1 MKKLKRFISYY
12 KPHRFL
18 FFADLFAALLLAAC
32 DIFYPMVT
40 RLMLNEYIRNNQL
53 KKLLIVGGFLL
64 IVFGVKYFLN
74 YFVTYYGHVMGVRMQ
89 RDMQR
94 DLFSHIEKLPVSF
107 FDEHK
112 TGSLMS
118 RITTDLFDIS
128 ELAHHGPED
137 VFLSLFMLI
146 GSFIMLLNVY
156 WKLALIV
163 FAIFPVFIIIAGVN
177 RAKLAKT
184 SAESKAAV
192 AEINAGLENSISGV
206 RVTKA
211 YTAQQYEKDHFEE
224 NAGLFVKVR
233 GLFYKA
239 MGRFSA
245 GSTLV
250 TDILH
255 LTMYLAGGLFCY
267 FDKDFTVIDFT
278 TFVLYIS
285 VFTTPIRKLIAFV
298 EQYQS
303 GMAGFERFSEI
314 METPCEEDDDGAV
327 DAGELRGD
335 IEFNN
340 VSFSYETGGEVLHDL
355 SLRVEKGKKLA
366 LVGLSGGGK
375 TTICHLILRY
385 YECKEGEIRIDGRD
399 IRSFTRESLRRN
411 VGIVAQDTFLFNDTI
426 EANIRY
432 GSFDATEEELI
443 TAAKA
448 ANIHDFIM
456 SLPDGYKTVVG
467 ERGVKLSGGQK
478 QRVAIARVFLN
489 NPPILILDEATSA
502 LDTANEIQIGEAL
515 DALSVGRTT
524 VVVAHRLST
533 VMDADEILVV
543 NDGAITERGTHSE
556 LLAQNGVYSKLWSVN
571 MRAGK

>member
-107 FDEHK
+107 FDEHM

-355 SLRVEKGKKLA
+355 SLKVEKGKKLA

-467 ERGVKLSGGQK
+467 ERGVKLSGRQK
-478 QRVAIARVFLN
+478 QRVAIARVFLK